1 MIIIEF
7 MRDGI
12 GDYIKTTEESF
23 QEQLEA
29 LVNDFINGRVDY
41 LHIFRD

>member
-1 MIIIEF
+1 MIVIEL
-7 MRDGI
+7 MRDGV
-12 GDYIKTTEESF
+12 GKYIETTEESF
-23 QEQLEA
+23 QEQLEI

>member
-7 MRDGI
+7 MRDSV
-12 GDYIKTTEESF
+12 GDCIETTEENF
-23 QEQLEA
+23 QEQLKI

-41 LHIFRD
+41 LHIFRN

>member
-7 MRDGI
+7 MRDGV
-12 GDYIKTTEESF
+12 GDYIETTEESF
-23 QEQLEA
+23 QEQLET

-41 LHIFRD
+41 LHIFHD